1 MNEWFII
8 FSVCKHNSSFPI
20 HPFTNI
26 YSFSSKRRKSFL
38 SLSLFGFLFIF
49 VCFFYYFFFFL
60 KFFCYFSINFCFSFS
75 LLVFLNNSVL
85 LSALIVFNCKDVVV
99 FVFVIFLLFFYFSF
113 CGKHW
118 IEVQKF
124 MQHLVSITWCVIR
137 RECLFFINAN

>member
-1 MNEWFII
+1 MNDSLYSVSVSIILLFQFTHLRIFIH
-8 FSVCKHNSSFPI
+8 SVANEEKVSYLWVCLVFC
-20 HPFTNI
+20 
-26 YSFSSKRRKSFL
+26 SFL
-38 SLSLFGFLFIF
+38 FA
-49 VCFFYYFFFFL
+49 FFYYFFFFL